1 MFTYIC
7 SPLLIIKMLMF
18 IFDCKSLLIVYS
30 LCYAVII
37 THMYVYIHTYMHICM
52 CAFFN
57 CREEIC
63 CSLTKCK
70 THITGKINSKTEKLS
85 KINLKKLFFIFTF
98 ISNSEY
104 K

>member
-7 SPLLIIKMLMF
+7 SPLLIIKIMF

-30 LCYAVII
+30 LCYANCYYY
-37 THMYVYIHTYMHICM
+37 TYMYVYIHTYMHICM
-52 CAFFN
+52 CVFFN

-70 THITGKINSKTEKLS
+70 THYRKNKQK
-85 KINLKKLFFIFTF
+85 N
-98 ISNSEY
+98 
-104 K
+104 